1 MMLLSKCATEYHYKS
16 RSVCNLEGLMTSKSR
31 YTVYFLTYVATLSAR
46 RHLDSE
52 YQSFSFRICQLSP
65 RSPAASW
72 GFKLR
77 FNTAEAPLHFK
88 LKRSEP
94 RENAFAARSRVLAR
108 LALLAQIGELAR
120 KLNNMGRKNGMA
132 ASHMVEI
139 YRWYFHDLDRRFR
152 SFENIRRL
160 SQ

>member
-52 YQSFSFRICQLSP
+52 YQSFSFGICQLSP

-77 FNTAEAPLHFK
+77 LQLRLLYTSSSSEVCLRADVSYFLNLLHAEKVPF
-88 LKRSEP
+88 P
-94 RENAFAARSRVLAR
+94 RATKEIGDVCTQAKAKWASRER
-108 LALLAQIGELAR
+108 LR
-120 KLNNMGRKNGMA
+120 C
-132 ASHMVEI
+132 S
-139 YRWYFHDLDRRFR
+139 
-152 SFENIRRL
+152 L
-160 SQ
+160 SRDSLYSPK